1 MFPDAGL
8 REPSH
13 GSVVLKHLWFADHH
27 TIADTASKGPP
38 LFVAEK
44 KMFSLNKP
52 KEGCQ
57 LDERDKNPTENGNW
71 SQTQ

>member
-1 MFPDAGL
+1 MQVSENPAMDQWFSSIFGL
-8 REPSH
+8 QITVPQQTLPPK
-13 GSVVLKHLWFADHH
+13 VL
-27 TIADTASKGPP
+27 PQ